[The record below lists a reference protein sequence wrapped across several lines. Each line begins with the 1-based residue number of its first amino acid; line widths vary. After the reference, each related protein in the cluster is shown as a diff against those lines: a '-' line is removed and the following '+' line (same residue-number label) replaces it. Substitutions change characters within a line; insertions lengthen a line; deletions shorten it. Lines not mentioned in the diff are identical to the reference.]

1 MSQKLIILLGAA
13 QTILLLALLVK
24 VIGLESSIAEEKTEH
39 PIVTEE
45 TIAKGDV
52 PGQPVISTQSLSEKR
67 LRQIVREEVR
77 SQLKEFGA
85 SLTQP
90 ANTEKPEPVSAAEY
104 QYRLEAAMQQLDYYI
119 GEKEISDIDMANLQG
134 EIARLDDEGRRQ
146 MLSLLTQAL
155 NSRELEG
162 RF

>member
-1 MSQKLIILLGAA
+1 LSQKLIILLGAA

-24 VIGLESSIAEEKTEH
+24 VIGLESSIAGGAAVPPTVMEE
-39 PIVTEE
+39 PIT
-45 TIAKGDV
+45 KGDV
-52 PGQPVISTQSLSEKR
+52 HGQPVTGTDPTSEKK
-67 LRQIVREEVR
+67 LRQIVREEVG

-90 ANTEKPEPVSAAEY
+90 ANIEESEPVSTVEY
-104 QYRLEAAMQQLDYYI
+104 QYRLEAAMQHLDYYI

-134 EIARLDDEGRRQ
+134 EIARLDDDGRRQ

-155 NSRELEG
+155 NSGELEG

>member
-1 MSQKLIILLGAA
+1 MSQKLIILIGAA

-24 VIGLESSIAEEKTEH
+24 VIGLESGIAEGTTEPTTAKT
-39 PIVTEE
+39 
-45 TIAKGDV
+45 DV
-52 PGQPVISTQSLSEKR
+52 LDQPVIGTPPISEKQ
-67 LRQIVREEVR
+67 LRRIVSEEVS
-77 SQLKEFGA
+77 SQLKNFSA

-90 ANTEKPEPVSAAEY
+90 ANIEESEPVSAAEY

-155 NSRELEG
+155 NSGELEG